1 MKLFIA
7 GISGLLGLSLAW
19 KFRER
24 FSVSGC
30 YLSSPVSIGDIET
43 SRLDVTHFQAVEE
56 ILSEMRPDVIVNTVA
71 LTNVDECEGDP
82 GLAHK
87 LNVKSAQHLATVA
100 STLGSQFVHIST
112 DQLYDGASPW
122 KSEADP
128 PAPMNIYARTK
139 WLAEQA
145 VLEACPNALIVR
157 TNFFGWGTSV
167 RASFSDWIL
176 RGLEQQRELT
186 MFSDVFFTPILM
198 NQLID
203 VITELISIKSRGIF
217 HVAGGERLSKYAFA
231 VQIADEFGYPTHGI
245 LATSVQ
251 EFPFKAARPM
261 DMSLSSKKTEICLG
275 TQMPSVAEGLE
286 QLHSLQKDGWQQDLE
301 NAIVR

>member
-7 GISGLLGLSLAW
+7 GISGLLGLNLALEA
-19 KFRER
+19 RER

-30 YLSSPVSIGDIET
+30 YFNSPVSMEDIQT
-43 SRLDVTHFQAVEE
+43 SRLDVTRLQAVKT
-56 ILSEMRPDVIVNTVA
+56 ILSEIRPDVIVNTVA
-71 LTNVDECEGDP
+71 LTNVDQCESDP

-87 LNVKSAQHLATVA
+87 LNVKAAEHLATVA
-100 STLGSQFVHIST
+100 SMLGSRLVHIST
-112 DQLYDGASPW
+112 DQLFDGASPW
-122 KSEADP
+122 KTEADP
-128 PAPMNIYARTK
+128 PAPINNYARTK

-145 VLEACPNALIVR
+145 VLKACDNALIVR
-157 TNFFGWGTSV
+157 TNFFGWGTSI

-176 RGLEQQRELT
+176 QALEQQRKLT

-203 VITELISIKSRGIF
+203 VITQLISIKSGGIF

-231 VQIADEFGYPTHGI
+231 VQMAEVFGYPTHSI

-251 EFPFKAARPM
+251 DFPFKAARPV
-261 DMSLSSKKTEICLG
+261 DMSLSSNKTEQYLG
-275 TQMPSVAEGLE
+275 TQMPIVAEGLE
-286 QLHSLQKDGWQQDLE
+286 RLHSLQRDGWQQGLE
-301 NAIVR
+301 NSIGR